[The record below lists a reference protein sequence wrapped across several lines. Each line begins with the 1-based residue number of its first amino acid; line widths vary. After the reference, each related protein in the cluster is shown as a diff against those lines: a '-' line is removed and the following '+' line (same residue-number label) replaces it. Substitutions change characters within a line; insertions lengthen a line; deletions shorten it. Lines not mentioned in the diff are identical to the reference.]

1 MRPGP
6 ADHVLLC
13 VYVNPEDRES
23 AMRRRLVL
31 LPMLLAACATA
42 PALSPGVKLDP
53 DTRPACAVNCEK
65 MGLRLAA
72 VVLVRNSVG
81 CVCAVPEAT
90 PEKASGAVRVPAGG
104 AMAIASGVLIADD
117 EAAQQQFQEQS
128 QLQQAAPPP
137 TSPVQ

>member
-1 MRPGP
+1 
-6 ADHVLLC
+6 
-13 VYVNPEDRES
+13 
-23 AMRRRLVL
+23 
-31 LPMLLAACATA
+31 MLLSACATA

-90 PEKASGAVRVPAGG
+90 PDKASGAVRVPAAG
-104 AMAIASGVLIADD
+104 ALAIASGVIIADD
-117 EAAQQQFQEQS
+117 EAAQQQLQEQS

-137 TSPVQ
+137 PIPVQ

>member
-1 MRPGP
+1 
-6 ADHVLLC
+6 
-13 VYVNPEDRES
+13 
-23 AMRRRLVL
+23 
-31 LPMLLAACATA
+31 MLLAACATA

-90 PEKASGAVRVPAGG
+90 PEKTSGAAREPSAG
-104 AMAIASGVLIADD
+104 ALAVASGVVIADD
-117 EAAQQQFQEQS
+117 EATHQQLQEQS

-137 TSPVQ
+137 PIPVQ

>member
-1 MRPGP
+1 
-6 ADHVLLC
+6 
-13 VYVNPEDRES
+13 
-23 AMRRRLVL
+23 
-31 LPMLLAACATA
+31 MLLAACATA

-53 DTRPACAVNCEK
+53 DTRPACAINCEK

-90 PEKASGAVRVPAGG
+90 PEATPEKTSGAVRIPSGG

-117 EAAQQQFQEQS
+117 EATQQQIQEQS

-137 TSPVQ
+137 PMPVQ